1 MNGNNKNDQQDKE
14 SLKPEENSQTFRE
27 TDNED
32 FSESSPEEGDQEEI
46 EYLNLEREE
55 EGKGVEVKTKTKEE
69 VDESR
74 TIEKLKL
81 ELRARE
87 EELEQLRRT
96 VDDLKDKFLRSL
108 AELDNVR
115 KRVEREKEEYY
126 QYALTDLMKEMLP
139 IIDNFERALKT
150 LDEGNGKTLKEGVE
164 LIYRML
170 IKLLGKYGVAPIE
183 ITDKKF
189 DPNLHHALSSE
200 ESDEVEDVEIVEEL
214 QKGYLIN
221 NRLLRPSMVRVKV
234 PKKK

>member
-1 MNGNNKNDQQDKE
+1 MNGDKKDRQDKA
-14 SLKPEENSQTFRE
+14 SLKPEENENTPRE
-27 TDNED
+27 INDGD
-32 FSESSPEEGDQEEI
+32 FSESSQEEGEQEEI

-55 EGKGVEVKTKTKEE
+55 EGKGAEVKVKTKDEI
-69 VDESR
+69 DESKI
-74 TIEKLKL
+74 IEKLKL
-81 ELRARE
+81 ELRSKE

-96 VDDLKDKFLRSL
+96 VDELRDKFLRSL

-170 IKLLGKYGVAPIE
+170 IKLLSKYGVTPIE
-183 ITDKKF
+183 ISDRRF

-234 PKKK
+234 PKKN